1 MNWSEMNQKQ
11 RQNLIRLALLAL
23 LGVVLVVAGGGGD
36 DKNRMEESRQI
47 ELTKPVEA
55 QPENTVRQMEQ
66 HLEQTLMQIKDAGQV
81 TVQITVNTMGRK
93 EYACDTQITE
103 RQTTEKNGGTVQETR
118 ETQEQR
124 SVVQQAGQQ
133 GALLIEETMP
143 EISGVLIVASG
154 AEQAVVQEQL
164 LQAASTVLQVSA
176 DRIAVLPGSG
186 GDLHESV

>member
-103 RQTTEKNGGTVQETR
+103 RQTTEKNGEAVQETK
-118 ETQEQR
+118 ENQEQR

-133 GALLIEETMP
+133 GALLIEEIMP

>member
-55 QPENTVRQMEQ
+55 QSENTVRQMEQ

-103 RQTTEKNGGTVQETR
+103 RQTTEKNGEAVQETK
-118 ETQEQR
+118 ENQEQR

-133 GALLIEETMP
+133 GALLIEEIMP

>member
-55 QPENTVRQMEQ
+55 QSENMVRQMEQ

-103 RQTTEKNGGTVQETR
+103 RQTTEKNGEAVQETK
-118 ETQEQR
+118 ENQEQR

-133 GALLIEETMP
+133 GALLIEEIMP

>member
-11 RQNLIRLALLAL
+11 KQNLIRLALLAL
-23 LGVVLVVAGGGGD
+23 LGVVLVVAGGGEND
-36 DKNRMEESRQI
+36 EKRMEESGQI
-47 ELTKPVEA
+47 SLTQPVEV
-55 QPENTVRQMEQ
+55 QSENMVRQMEQ
-66 HLEQTLMQIKDAGQV
+66 HLEQTLMKIKDAGQV
-81 TVQITVNTMGRK
+81 TVQITVHTMGRK

-103 RQTTEKNGGTVQETR
+103 RQTTEKNGESVQETR

-154 AEQAVVQEQL
+154 AEQAVVKEQI
-164 LQAASTVLQVSA
+164 LQAASTVLQVSV

>member
-55 QPENTVRQMEQ
+55 QSENMVRQMEQ

-103 RQTTEKNGGTVQETR
+103 RQTTEKNGETVQETR

-133 GALLIEETMP
+133 GALLIEEIMP

-164 LQAASTVLQVSA
+164 LQATSTVLQVSA